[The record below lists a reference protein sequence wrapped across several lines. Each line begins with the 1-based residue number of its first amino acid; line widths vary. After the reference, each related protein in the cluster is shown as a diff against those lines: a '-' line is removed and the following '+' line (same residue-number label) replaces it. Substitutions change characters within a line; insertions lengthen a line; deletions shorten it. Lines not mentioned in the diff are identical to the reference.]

1 MIKLKNILSEI
12 GEGNAQPFKW
22 KADTNF
28 NSWLKQTIAK
38 GDLIAGSMDRI
49 IRVPDFNYSFTS
61 DITNTVYEV
70 NINASVG
77 NRPNK
82 IVKAKETLPKV
93 KLFIECS
100 VSFGV
105 SSSNQEEDT
114 NLNEQY
120 RIMATVTQCI
130 FDFVK
135 RLEETGQ
142 VNLTEMYIMP
152 KSDKDN
158 QSNIDSKRGRLYM
171 AYIDKMI
178 SKIPSPRKFRIGLLG
193 SGEGYVLFADE

>member
-28 NSWLKQTIAK
+28 NSWLKQTIDKAEH
-38 GDLIAGSMDRI
+38 IAGSMDRI

-61 DITNTVYEV
+61 DITNTVYSV

-77 NRPNK
+77 NRLPK
-82 IVKAKETLPKV
+82 IFNAKETLPKV
-93 KLFIECS
+93 KYFIEAY
-100 VSFGV
+100 VSFGIK
-105 SSSNQEEDT
+105 SAKQEEDT

-130 FDFVK
+130 FDFIK
-135 RLEETGQ
+135 RLEETNQ
-142 VNLTEMYIMP
+142 VNLTDMYIMP
-152 KSDKDN
+152 KSDSNDR
-158 QSNIDSKRGRLYM
+158 SNIDSKRGRLYM

>member
-1 MIKLKNILSEI
+1 MIKLTNILSEI
-12 GEGNAQPFKW
+12 GEGNARPFKW

-28 NSWLKQTIAK
+28 NSWLDDTVATGKK
-38 GDLIAGSMDRI
+38 IAGSAETTRPVD
-49 IRVPDFNYSFTS
+49 DFSYTFVS
-61 DITNTVYEV
+61 DITNTEYVVY
-70 NINASVG
+70 IISSVG

-120 RIMATVTQCI
+120 RIMATVAQCI
-130 FDFVK
+130 FDFIK

-142 VNLTEMYIMP
+142 VNLKEMYIYP
-152 KSDKDN
+152 KSDEDN
-158 QSNIDSKRGRLYM
+158 LSNIDSKRGRMYLM
-171 AYIDKMI
+171 YIRKMI
-178 SKIPSPRKFRIGLLG
+178 SKISAARTFHIETLQ
-193 SGEGYVLFADE
+193 SGEGYVIVADT

>member
-28 NSWLKQTIAK
+28 NSWLKDTVETGK
-38 GDLIAGSMDRI
+38 KIAGSAETTRPVD
-49 IRVPDFNYSFTS
+49 DFSYTFVS
-61 DITNTVYEV
+61 DITNTEYVVY
-70 NINASVG
+70 IISSVG

-130 FDFVK
+130 FDFIK
-135 RLEETGQ
+135 RLEDTGQ
-142 VNLTEMYIMP
+142 VNLKEMYIYP